1 MKRRRLIA
9 IISLC
14 TLAAI
19 GLMAAVGVVVL
30 MRTDV
35 PRSFVEQLL
44 ASRIHGT
51 IHIGRISGN
60 PLSALTVDSVI
71 VRDTTGEIV
80 FSSGKVQFDYD
91 IRDIMDSRVHL
102 RHVTMDHPHM
112 HLRDFGHGQ
121 WNYMMMKSNGP
132 SPVKT
137 NAARTWGSYIVFD
150 SLRVTN
156 ASFFLSLLWEP
167 DDTLR
172 GAVRDSVI
180 RATLRRN
187 DHNTY
192 RNSRT
197 TSGFARTYMWTQANA
212 LVSHV
217 RLADPDS
224 DKYGQEFH
232 IASLDVSE
240 FDPPF
245 KFRNVR
251 GVARRLGDSLW
262 FNLPHFDLPASTGS
276 GSGKL
281 VWGSDR
287 PMRYD
292 VVVRG
297 DSVALKDINWIYATL
312 PVTGGGT
319 MVLRITNK
327 RNDRV
332 MDYHIDSM
340 NVKSTGSHLIGEMT
354 FGVGGGLPL
363 QLRNVNLRADPVD
376 FKLIETL
383 SGKPLPVPWAGQ
395 IFGDVRAPGGLVT
408 DFDVTSVRGE
418 WRDARVP
425 GAVSRFSGSG
435 GLDIEFPAFAAFHG
449 FDLNLQTLDL
459 RSIQSLFPEFPKLN
473 GTLAGHATLD
483 SVWTDVRFSDA
494 DITHRDGPGT
504 PSRFTGA
511 GRVTDGSPFI
521 TYDVDLNADPLSFD
535 MLRRSFPKLTLRG
548 LAYGPLKIKGQ
559 SPDLQIAAN
568 LISVSGRL
576 RFAGNIDLDS
586 LGGYGIRAVG
596 EFADVDLARLGV
608 RDSAPQTKLSGRYD
622 LDVRGKTMGT
632 LTGAAA
638 IRLAQ
643 STYSGLTLDS
653 TSKATLR
660 FNEGRVT
667 TTDTAVIQSP
677 FGRVTAVG
685 GLGLPGTS
693 NNDSIAVTLVV
704 DSLGKLMPFFTADG
718 KPVVGDS
725 SHGVVTVNG
734 YARGRLDSLA
744 LTGAIAG
751 DRLFIRGLGID
762 SLKGTFTLNDILRAP
777 SGRVDGNLFSAK
789 LGGLEFDSVA
799 ARINVIDSAS
809 SSFAITGNTERGDSL
824 RLTSTGMWT
833 RAAGAT
839 TARLESFTLG
849 FGATRWK
856 LEQPVTVV
864 SDATTVRIDTLVLR
878 SARGASISLKGDA
891 PVTGAI
897 DMRFAAN
904 GVPLSD
910 LDRVIGGLHAP
921 VSGVANLTARMEGTR
936 DAPVITGQ
944 TSLDSIRLSN
954 VGIGR
959 LTGSVRYA
967 DNAAFANADIFQA
980 DKRVFHGVADS
991 LPLAIRWLSYDTLPG
1006 RVRVSATADSADF
1019 TLIQAFV
1026 EDISNVTGKIS
1037 GSLGIDGTWR
1047 RPNLVAEAT
1056 LNEGGLRID
1065 TLGIALEK
1073 MFGHVKLENDTLKVN
1088 GVRANSGGP
1097 ANTANLTGSVFFR
1110 DWTLHGFD
1118 LAMTMND
1125 FLAYDR
1131 PELATV
1137 YARTTP
1143 GQPVTLTG
1151 TLGGHLSDTLKGVV
1165 YVDRGAIYL
1174 PDPKIALKRFSALDS
1189 LGFLLVPTQKSLLD
1203 RITDSLETNILAHIG
1218 GAFKLSADYAD
1229 IPLSGD
1235 LTIVPVAATDVAR
1248 RSTDFTSRIAPVG
1261 TITTDVGSYDLY
1273 FTGVPFF
1280 SKRFVVQRGGTVT
1293 FDRDAQWN
1301 GLLNVSAKY
1310 VVRKPGK
1317 PEVPIAIDVTDRL
1330 LSPRVTPRSEAE
1342 FFISQSDLI
1351 SYIIFDQPG
1360 LLSDFGQQNGSRVT
1374 SVAASIF
1381 APIATTA
1388 TSEYLRKQ
1396 FFSRLDQFQLQ
1407 TTADTGFSGIN
1418 LLSATR
1424 LTGGKAFEVGGRPFF
1439 ASLSAGLC
1447 SVDTKYREANSVAG
1461 RGFVQ
1466 QLGQQ
1471 VGGSVEY
1478 RLKSSLTSG
1487 ASWQMSLEPP
1497 SDQLLCG
1504 SSYNAATLGV
1514 AQTPRQLSLSYLK
1527 FWRW

>member
-19 GLMAAVGVVVL
+19 GLMAAVGLAVL

-35 PRSFVEQLL
+35 PRSFIQQLL

-60 PLSALTVDSVI
+60 PLSALTVDSLI

-80 FSSGKVQFDYD
+80 FSSGKVTFDYD

-102 RHVTMDHPHM
+102 RHVTMDHPHV
-112 HLRDFGHGQ
+112 HLRDFGEGR
-121 WNYMMMKSNGP
+121 WNYMMMKSTGP
-132 SPVKT
+132 APVKT
-137 NAARTWGSYIVFD
+137 KAARTWGSYVVFD
-150 SLRVTN
+150 SVRATN
-156 ASFFLSLLWEP
+156 ASLFLSLLWKP

-180 RATLRRN
+180 RAALRRT
-187 DHNTY
+187 DHKID
-192 RNSRT
+192 RT
-197 TSGFARTYMWTQANA
+197 PRTVTGYSKTYMWTGANA
-212 LVSHV
+212 VVTHA
-217 RLADPDS
+217 RLFDPDS
-224 DKYGQEFH
+224 NKFGQEFH
-232 IASLDVSE
+232 IAHLDVNE

-245 KFRNVR
+245 RFRNVR

-276 GSGKL
+276 SSGKL
-281 VWGSDR
+281 VWGSNR

-297 DSVALKDINWIYATL
+297 DSVALKDINWIYTTL
-312 PVTGGGT
+312 PVTGGGS

-327 RNDRV
+327 RKDDV

-340 NVKSTGSHLIGEMT
+340 DVTSTGSHLIGEMT

-418 WRDARVP
+418 WHDPRVP

-435 GLDIEFPAFAAFHG
+435 GLNIEFPAFTAFHG
-449 FDLNLQTLDL
+449 FDVNLQSLDL
-459 RSIQSLFPEFPKLN
+459 RSIQELFPAFPRLN
-473 GTLAGHATLD
+473 GTLAGRATLD
-483 SVWTDVRFSDA
+483 SIWTDVRFSDA
-494 DITHRDGPGT
+494 DITHRNGPGT
-504 PSRFTGA
+504 PSRFTGS

-521 TYDVDLNADPLSFD
+521 TYDVDLNADPVSFD
-535 MLRRSFPKLTLRG
+535 MLRRSFPGLTLRG
-548 LAYGPLKIKGQ
+548 LAYGPLKIQGQ
-559 SPDLQIAAN
+559 SPDLQITAN
-568 LISVSGRL
+568 LVSVSGRL

-586 LGGYGIRAVG
+586 LGGYGVRAVG
-596 EFADVDLARLGV
+596 DFADVDLSRLGV
-608 RDSAPQTKLSGRYD
+608 RDSAPQTKLSGRYN
-622 LDVRGKTMGT
+622 LDVRGKTIGT
-632 LTGAAA
+632 LSGAAD

-667 TTDTAVIQSP
+667 TTDTAVIRSP
-677 FGRVTAVG
+677 LGRVTAVG
-685 GLGLPGTS
+685 GLGLPGTAKD
-693 NNDSIAVTLVV
+693 DSIAVTLVV
-704 DSLGKLMPFFTADG
+704 DSLGKLLPYFTADG
-718 KPVVGDS
+718 KPVVGDT

-734 YARGRLDSLA
+734 YARGRLDSLV

-762 SLKGTFTLNDILRAP
+762 SLKGTFTLNDVLRAP
-777 SGRVDGNLFSAK
+777 SGRVDANVFSAK
-789 LGGLEFDSVA
+789 LGGLEFDSMT
-799 ARINVIDSAS
+799 ARLNVIDSAT
-809 SSFAITGNTERGDSL
+809 SSFAVTGNTNRGDSL
-824 RLTSTGMWT
+824 SLTSTGMWT
-833 RAAGAT
+833 RVAGAT
-839 TARLESFTLG
+839 TARVESFTLG
-849 FGATRWK
+849 FGPTRWK
-856 LEQPVTVV
+856 LEQPLTVV
-864 SDATTVRIDTLVLR
+864 SDATTVRIDTLALR

-897 DMRFAAN
+897 DMHLSAT

-910 LDRVIGGLHAP
+910 LDRVIGGLNVP
-921 VSGVANLTARMEGTR
+921 VSGVADLTARMEGTR
-936 DAPVITGQ
+936 DAPVISGQ

-959 LTGSVRYA
+959 LIGSMRYA
-967 DNAAFANADIFQA
+967 DNVAFANADIFQGG
-980 DKRVFHGVADS
+980 KRVFHAVADS
-991 LPLAIRWLSYDTLPG
+991 LPLAVRWLSYDTLPG

-1026 EDISNVTGKIS
+1026 EDISNVTGKVS
-1037 GSLGIDGTWR
+1037 GSMGIDGTWR
-1047 RPNLVAEAT
+1047 RPNIVAEAT

-1065 TLGIALEK
+1065 TLGIALSK
-1073 MFGHVKLENDTLKVN
+1073 MFGHVKLANDTLKVD
-1088 GVRANSGGP
+1088 GVRASSGGP
-1097 ANTANLTGSVFFR
+1097 TNTANVYGSVFFR
-1110 DWTLHGFD
+1110 DWALHGFD
-1118 LAMTMND
+1118 LSMVMND

-1137 YARTTP
+1137 YARTAP

-1151 TLGGHLSDTLKGVV
+1151 TLGGHLSDTLKGEVF
-1165 YVDRGAIYL
+1165 VDRGAIYL
-1174 PDPKIALKRFSALDS
+1174 PDPKLALKRFSALDS
-1189 LGFLLVPTQKSLLD
+1189 LGFLLVPTKKSLLD
-1203 RITDSLETNILAHIG
+1203 RITDSLETNIIAHIG

-1248 RSTDFTSRIAPVG
+1248 RSSDFMSRIAPVG

-1301 GLLNVSAKY
+1301 GLLNVTAKY

-1330 LSPRVTPRSEAE
+1330 LSPRVTPRSEAQ
-1342 FFISQSDLI
+1342 FFISQSDLV

-1360 LLSDFGQQNGSRVT
+1360 LLNNFGQQNGARVGGL
-1374 SVAASIF
+1374 AASIF

-1396 FFSRLDQFQLQ
+1396 FNGWLDQFQLQ
-1407 TTADTGFSGIN
+1407 TTADTSLSGAS
-1418 LLSATR
+1418 LLSTTR
-1424 LTGGKAFEVGGRPFF
+1424 LMGGKAFEIGGRPFF

-1447 SVDTKYREANSVAG
+1447 SIDTKYREANSAAG
-1461 RGFVQ
+1461 RGFVG

-1504 SSYNAATLGV
+1504 SSYNATTLGV